1 MDMTNRKT
9 RRYDNRGLG
18 TKCPTQRE
26 RNDLGVMGQT
36 LAVAFQHLSHPA
48 PRTGIG
54 TGSAYA
60 PAEDFGMVPCA
71 PRAGRLV
78 GPAGVLGLCHATRAR
93 CTRNA
98 WQAILSR
105 WSS

>member
-1 MDMTNRKT
+1 MDMTNRNT
-9 RRYDNRGLG
+9 RRYGNRGLG
-18 TKCPTQRE
+18 TKCLTQRE
-26 RNDLGVMGQT
+26 RNDLGAMGQT
-36 LAVAFQHLSHPA
+36 RAVAFQHLSHPA

-54 TGSAYA
+54 TRSAYA
-60 PAEDFGMVPCA
+60 LAEDFGMVPYA

-78 GPAGVLGLCHATRAR
+78 GPAGVLGLCHATRANGAR
-93 CTRNA
+93 KA